1 MLRARPQ
8 QLALGTCVTTLLP
21 ISPIARAST
30 MVHDSEDSNLIAYD
44 CIDQRVT
51 KTPHKETTLAV
62 TPNRAEARIL
72 EQQTDGATD

>member
-1 MLRARPQ
+1 
-8 QLALGTCVTTLLP
+8 
-21 ISPIARAST
+21 